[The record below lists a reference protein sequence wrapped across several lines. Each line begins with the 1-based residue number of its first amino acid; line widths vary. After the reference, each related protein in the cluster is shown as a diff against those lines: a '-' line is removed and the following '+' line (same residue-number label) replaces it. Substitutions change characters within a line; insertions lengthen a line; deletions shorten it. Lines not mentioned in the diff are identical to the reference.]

1 MPLRPPAAV
10 LCLVLSTVA
19 PCCATAGGATAGGAA
34 GGTGRDRISGPIA
47 VEVMSV
53 YDGDSFTVLAHMWP
67 KQYVE
72 AKVRVAGIDAPE
84 LRGRCEEEKKLAREA
99 KKFVQKF
106 LEQGEPITIKNVS
119 LDKFGGRVDADV
131 HNARGESLAGALI
144 RAKLARVY
152 HGGTKRGWC

>member
-1 MPLRPPAAV
+1 MRPRPPLAV
-10 LCLVLSTVA
+10 LCLVLGVA
-19 PCCATAGGATAGGAA
+19 TPCGAIAGGMAGN
-34 GGTGRDRISGPIA
+34 TGRDQISGPVA
-47 VEVMSV
+47 VDVLSV

-67 KQYVE
+67 KHYVE

-84 LRGRCEEEKKLAREA
+84 IRGKCEEEKKLAREA
-99 KKFVQKF
+99 KRFVQKF
-106 LEQGEPITIKNVS
+106 LEHGQPITIANVS

-144 RAKLARVY
+144 RAKLARAY

>member
-1 MPLRPPAAV
+1 MRLRPSLAV
-10 LCLVLSTVA
+10 LCLALSA
-19 PCCATAGGATAGGAA
+19 ATLWGATAGAVAGA
-34 GGTGRDRISGPIA
+34 TGRDRISGPIA
-47 VEVMSV
+47 VEVLSV

-67 KQYVE
+67 KHYVE

-84 LRGRCEEEKKLAREA
+84 IRGRCEEEKKLAREA

-106 LEQGEPITIKNVS
+106 LEYGQPITIANVS

-144 RAKLARVY
+144 RAKLARAY